1 MVFYRCRRPGS
12 FENRSGDGRSTPPVS
27 SPSTGG
33 GEPFPSTGKGW
44 IGVRPCGMRL
54 ISSFVDERTL
64 MKHFVLR
71 SNCFFKIAVAT
82 WVKRKIRRRAGA
94 PAAQRRDRL
103 GARAA
108 REVPRPLG
116 RRSVQGLF
124 IFWYSQ
130 WLRCKPHLRHCIEPA
145 L

>member
-54 ISSFVDERTL
+54 IFIVCGRAYAHES
-64 MKHFVLR
+64 LR
-71 SNCFFKIAVAT
+71 SEI
-82 WVKRKIRRRAGA
+82 
-94 PAAQRRDRL
+94 
-103 GARAA
+103 
-108 REVPRPLG
+108 E
-116 RRSVQGLF
+116 LF
-124 IFWYSQ
+124 LWKLASQ
-130 WLRCKPHLRHCIEPA
+130 HG
-145 L
+145 